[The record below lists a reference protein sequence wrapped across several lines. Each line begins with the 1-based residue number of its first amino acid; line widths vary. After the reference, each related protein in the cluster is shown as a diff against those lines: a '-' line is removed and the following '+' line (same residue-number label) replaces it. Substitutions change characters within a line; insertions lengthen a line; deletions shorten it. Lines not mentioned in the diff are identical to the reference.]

1 MFKKYLKKIDYS
13 IIIIVLVLFAI
24 GITALYSANG
34 GEEGDLSEVTK
45 QLAWFAA
52 GVFLMMLVIFIDYDI
67 IRKVLDTDIYCF
79 HNTLSPGAIYKTD

>member
-52 GVFLMMLVIFIDYDI
+52 GVFLMMLVIFVDYDI
-67 IRKVLDTDIYCF
+67 IRQALDTNIYYF
-79 HNTLSPGAIYKTD
+79 HNTPRFSTFHKAD